1 MNTAIV
7 TADSDSVLTRLAVA
21 QQNLK
26 GWEKVVAD
34 LKAELTDAVA
44 AGTITLE
51 DNKIIS
57 DGYQFIR
64 ASRTT
69 WTYPPSVLTLESAL
83 KQQQQLSQLNG
94 TATAKTLQFWT
105 LKPQEP

>member
-1 MNTAIV
+1 MTDTTIG
-7 TADSDSVLTRLAVA
+7 SDSVLTRLAVA

-51 DNKIIS
+51 DNKIVS
-57 DGYQFIR
+57 DGYQFIC